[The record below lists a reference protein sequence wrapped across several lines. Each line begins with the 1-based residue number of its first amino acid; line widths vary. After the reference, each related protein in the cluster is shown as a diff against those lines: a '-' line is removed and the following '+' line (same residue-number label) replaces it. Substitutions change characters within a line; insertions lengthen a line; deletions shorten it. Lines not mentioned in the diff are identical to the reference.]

1 MGIFDSILPGNK
13 PDEKAVVFKAWS
25 TKDVVEG
32 PKGAGLKGDIEVI
45 FKIGDEDTKTT
56 KCFAGQPLSEVAT
69 QADAFIQYK
78 CKKGECGTC
87 DVLIDGK
94 WVHTCQTRVPQMSE
108 GQPFSV
114 FIRPAKVKSK
124 KSSGFFSAQ
133 SFVDGFTNNAMGVV
147 GFVAEGIKE
156 DDSFKVRMER
166 EQQLLAKVAAK
177 KAAKGEENK

>member
-69 QADAFIQYK
+69 Q
-78 CKKGECGTC
+78 
-87 DVLIDGK
+87 
-94 WVHTCQTRVPQMSE
+94 VPDLLH
-108 GQPFSV
+108 PL
-114 FIRPAKVKSK
+114 
-124 KSSGFFSAQ
+124 
-133 SFVDGFTNNAMGVV
+133 
-147 GFVAEGIKE
+147 
-156 DDSFKVRMER
+156 
-166 EQQLLAKVAAK
+166 LLAKCNHFVFYEALLLRRRRFLYSLFMFIVYLLFWIFCWTI
-177 KAAKGEENK
+177 NC

>member
-69 QADAFIQYK
+69 QVPYLLQPYLAA
-78 CKKGECGTC
+78 CKLE
-87 DVLIDGK
+87 
-94 WVHTCQTRVPQMSE
+94 
-108 GQPFSV
+108 PFRFLRRCSSV
-114 FIRPAKVKSK
+114 
-124 KSSGFFSAQ
+124 
-133 SFVDGFTNNAMGVV
+133 
-147 GFVAEGIKE
+147 EE
-156 DDSFKVRMER
+156 DSFI
-166 EQQLLAKVAAK
+166 LC
-177 KAAKGEENK
+177 